1 MLWLA
6 LGAGLLAFFVWLGR
20 TSSKGNTDGGWR
32 VATGVVALA
41 GLIAAAVF
49 AVRGAWSPALVLA
62 LGSVTAALLSRR
74 IARPK
79 PPAIEMSEEQAR
91 ALLGVSADADDE
103 AIQNA
108 YVHLMRRVHPDT
120 GGATG
125 LAAQLNAARDRL
137 MKQRR

>member
-20 TSSKGNTDGGWR
+20 TSGKDRSDGGWR
-32 VATGVVALA
+32 VATGVAALVGLVAA
-41 GLIAAAVF
+41 SVF
-49 AVRGAWSPALVLA
+49 AVRGAWAPAVVLA

-74 IARPK
+74 VIRPK
-79 PPAIEMSEEQAR
+79 PPVIEMSEEQAR

-103 AIQNA
+103 AIQTA
-108 YVHLMRRVHPDT
+108 YVHLMRRVHPDA

-137 MKQRR
+137 MKERR